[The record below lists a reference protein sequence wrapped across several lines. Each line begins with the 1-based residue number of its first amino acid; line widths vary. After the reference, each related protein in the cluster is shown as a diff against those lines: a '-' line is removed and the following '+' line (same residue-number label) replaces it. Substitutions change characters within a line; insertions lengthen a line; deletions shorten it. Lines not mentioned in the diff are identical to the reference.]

1 MTKAIVINAAS
12 KLHLRI
18 RGIRTI
24 RLWIIHFHVIFI
36 LVSLQ
41 YTVDRVL
48 KSHVVYV
55 FVIWSCLQKQS
66 EKLQLLEVIAISRL
80 GGLF

>member
-1 MTKAIVINAAS
+1 
-12 KLHLRI
+12 
-18 RGIRTI
+18 
-24 RLWIIHFHVIFI
+24 
-36 LVSLQ
+36 
-41 YTVDRVL
+41 
-48 KSHVVYV
+48 VYV